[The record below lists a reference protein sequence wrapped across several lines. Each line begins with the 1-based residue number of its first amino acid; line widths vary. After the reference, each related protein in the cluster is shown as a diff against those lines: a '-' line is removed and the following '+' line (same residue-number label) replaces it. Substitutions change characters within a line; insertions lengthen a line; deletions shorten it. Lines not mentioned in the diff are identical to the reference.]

1 MDHVDRTGSG
11 GESGSRMVIETTKAP
26 AAVGPYSQA
35 IRVGDLVFTAGQ
47 IGLDP
52 ATKQL
57 VAGGIASETRQ
68 VLDNLGAIL
77 AEAGSGLEHTIKTTV
92 YLTDL
97 ADFRVFNDAYEAK
110 FPGSPPA
117 RATVVVSALPMTAR
131 VQIDAVGVVS
141 SR

>member
-1 MDHVDRTGSG
+1 MAEYGDQEGAGRS
-11 GESGSRMVIETTKAP
+11 SRRFIIETTKAP

-35 IRVGDLVFTAGQ
+35 VRVGDLVFTAGQ

-68 VLDNLGAIL
+68 VLDNLNAIL
-77 AEAGSGLEHTIKTTV
+77 TEGGSGLEHMIKTTV

-117 RATVVVSALPMTAR
+117 RSTVVVSALPMTAR
-131 VQIDAVGVVS
+131 VQIDAVGAVK
-141 SR
+141 